1 MDSIASEYAFELTAK
16 LKSHLVCAKDV
27 GCKVNCKN
35 ANINAVAAIVEIT
48 SYIDDAIKTLEELED
63 HLDVNC

>member
-1 MDSIASEYAFELTAK
+1 MDSIAREHAFKLTSK
-16 LKSHLVCAKDV
+16 IKSHLVYAKDV

-48 SYIDDAIKTLEELED
+48 SHIDDAIKILEELE
-63 HLDVNC
+63 